1 MEEGFGLLNHLKVLI
16 KHLKQISPFSVFLF
30 SVSHRFCE
38 VFFFEVLKLRASVG
52 KMNGMVAVLEMAT
65 NHPLGG
71 MANSAVGRRLA
82 D

>member
-1 MEEGFGLLNHLKVLI
+1 MKY
-16 KHLKQISPFSVFLF
+16 
-30 SVSHRFCE
+30 
-38 VFFFEVLKLRASVG
+38 FFFEVLKLRASVG